1 MASHNPSTAKNSP
14 LPKLV
19 KRISLPVRILC
30 ALTLLA
36 TLVILLILSPLT
48 AALFPILLLPTVWLF
63 WSLNTSDGAPS
74 VDPETMICSYLG
86 AGTVGM
92 VVVLALESVL
102 SYGFAILLFGS
113 ETQTYLNEWNL
124 QNEHHADAIDTF
136 SIEHRDVRKNMVSRW
151 QYVLF
156 LVLGS
161 YIAVAMVEEGVK
173 YFSLMAVRRFRAV
186 TSEADYVTY
195 AMASALGMGTVESVA
210 FIYQACQSESGPKIA
225 IFVFQRAFLGA
236 PGHAMTSCLL
246 AINVIRRDLRGES
259 MSLWQVMRLPVFLHG
274 TFDFILFYISA
285 VDGNLGW
292 VPPENGISLIL
303 VLMLTIGMPLVTLF
317 ILRHQTQRYG
327 IRL

>member
-1 MASHNPSTAKNSP
+1 M
-14 LPKLV
+14 
-19 KRISLPVRILC
+19 
-30 ALTLLA
+30 
-36 TLVILLILSPLT
+36 
-48 AALFPILLLPTVWLF
+48 
-63 WSLNTSDGAPS
+63 
-74 VDPETMICSYLG
+74 DPETIICSYLG

-113 ETQTYLNEWNL
+113 ETKTYLDEWNL
-124 QNEHHADAIDTF
+124 QNEDRAGAIDGYSTQHKD
-136 SIEHRDVRKNMVSRW
+136 IRKHMVSRW

-173 YFSLMAVRRFRAV
+173 YCSLMAVRRFRAV

-274 TFDFILFYISA
+274 TFDFVLFYISA

-303 VLMLTIGMPLVTLF
+303 VLMLAIGMPLVTLF
-317 ILRHQTQRYG
+317 ILRHQTRRYG